1 MSVYRSRGPGGRLR
15 WRYRTV
21 ATLPD
26 GSKERISGT
35 PTLNTRDAAVNAER
49 DHLKRLGL
57 RGGTRE
63 PAPTLAEWFDGR
75 FWTEWVIGEG
85 NRKGTQTEKQCL
97 FDHHLRESLGHI
109 PLDEIDQAAVQRLK
123 AELATK
129 PGKGRDAEGKPLP
142 MAPKSRA
149 NVLAVLSKAL
159 RYAEEAEVIERAP
172 RIKLGKFERPEIVAW
187 EFPEYARLVAAAAR
201 EGAEWH
207 AATLLAGEAGL
218 RVGEILALTWEDL
231 DLVAGTVT
239 VARSIYQGHEGP
251 TKGGRARKVPM
262 TATLHGALTSLATI
276 RRGRVVRAPG
286 GEDISEG
293 LVKGHRAYR
302 ICRLAGLPE
311 RSWHTLRH
319 TFATHAAQLGV
330 NPWRLQA
337 WLGHSSI
344 QMTMRYVHHAETHR
358 RATPND
364 VLTAGAEGSDP
375 DERIV
380 AMLGARAG
388 ADYEQRGNH
397 VPTVERSSGNSATSR
412 GNLVR
417 AIGIEDALSIP
428 RKRRP

>member
-1 MSVYRSRGPGGRLR
+1 MSVYRSRGAGGRLR

-35 PTLNTRDAAVNAER
+35 PTLNTREAAVNAER
-49 DHLKRLGL
+49 DHLRRLGL

-85 NRKGTQTEKQCL
+85 NRKGTQTEKRCL
-97 FDHHLRESLGHI
+97 FDHHLRELLGHL
-109 PLDEIDQAAVQRLK
+109 PLDEIDQAAIQQLK
-123 AELATK
+123 AELATR
-129 PGKGRDAEGKPLP
+129 PGRGRDADGKRLPLS
-142 MAPKSRA
+142 PKSR
-149 NVLAVLSKAL
+149 NNIMAVLSKAL
-159 RYAEEAEVIERAP
+159 RYAEEVEVIERAP
-172 RIKLGKFERPEIVAW
+172 RIKAGRFERPEIVVW
-187 EFPEYARLVAAAAR
+187 DFSEYARLIAAAKR
-201 EGAEWH
+201 DGAQWH

-218 RVGEILALTWEDL
+218 RVGELLALAWEDL
-231 DLVAGTVT
+231 DLVAGTIT

-262 TATLHGALTSLATI
+262 TPFLHETLSALPMI
-276 RRGRVVRAPG
+276 RRGRVLRGHG

-302 ICRLAGLPE
+302 ICRLASLPE
-311 RSWHTLRH
+311 RSWHVLRH
-319 TFATHAAQLGV
+319 TFATHAAQFGV

-344 QMTMRYVHHAETHR
+344 TMTMRYVHHAETHR
-358 RATPND
+358 RAIPNE
-364 VLTAGAEGSDP
+364 VLLAGAAIADP

-380 AMLGARAG
+380 AMLGARAA
-388 ADYEQRGNH
+388 ADSTRGNH
-397 VPTVERSSGNSATSR
+397 VPTVERSPGNNSTSQEI
-412 GNLVR
+412 LVR
-417 AIGIEDALSIP
+417 AIGIEHGLPLARKP
-428 RKRRP
+428 RR